1 MSLEER
7 KSGGKYKPEM
17 TLKATISCSIVVV
30 VLYKQRNKKVGKCV

>member
-30 VLYKQRNKKVGKCV
+30 LYKQRNRKVGKCV